1 MHLSS
6 MKYLGE
12 ITLNKELKNAI
23 MKRLR
28 LKTNPTLQ
36 KKMKSWKISDNN
48 ETKVLKS
55 NVKLKYQ
62 TLKTSAKI
70 LVQSNLSLR

>member
-36 KKMKSWKISDNN
+36 KKMKSWKISD
-48 ETKVLKS
+48 
-55 NVKLKYQ
+55 
-62 TLKTSAKI
+62 
-70 LVQSNLSLR
+70 